1 MFLPVNKRYKG
12 TLTDIS
18 QIIESAIDKIDY
30 VTEVKC
36 MIYVIA
42 DDLSGANDTGV
53 QFTKKGYS
61 TIVSVLDE
69 RSTIMIPDNLDV
81 FVMDT
86 ETRELESKT
95 VRKRLKSI
103 LEKININ
110 KKDLVYKKVDS
121 TLRGN
126 VGVEIEV
133 IMNILKKDICIF
145 NSSLPSQQRMTVR
158 GYLIV
163 DQKPLGLSEYSSN
176 HLEQGENSF
185 IPFLLKKQTDFPVG
199 QIDLKDVTK
208 GQETILSKINELS
221 QKGNKIIVIDSTNEE
236 HLKDIFASGLK
247 LDRPVLFSGSAGL
260 ANHFPNTYSKKEDLK
275 IKIED
280 NKGPVIVVA
289 GSRNSILEDQVNYIK
304 NRLNFTE
311 LKIDLEQVFSDKDR
325 ILDNYAAE
333 GIKAIKGN
341 HDLVIHTAATYNEE
355 KSINKKLMLKY
366 HLSFRE
372 LEIKI
377 KTFLG
382 ELISKII
389 KNSDVRNLILTG
401 GDTALGVCKELG
413 ISNFNVIDEL
423 LPGIPLAIA
432 NCKNYNLNI
441 VTKAGGFGKEDI
453 LYDLISK
460 LKKY

>member
-1 MFLPVNKRYKG
+1 
-12 TLTDIS
+12 
-18 QIIESAIDKIDY
+18 
-30 VTEVKC
+30 

-42 DDLSGANDTGV
+42 DDLTGANDTGV

-69 RSTIMIPDNLDV
+69 QSTIIIPDNLDV

-95 VRKRLKSI
+95 AKKRLKSI

-126 VGVEIEV
+126 MGDEIEE
-133 IMNILKKDICIF
+133 IMMILNRDICIF
-145 NSSLPSQQRMTVR
+145 SSSLPSQQRITVR

-176 HLEQGENSF
+176 YLEQGENSF
-185 IPFLLKKQTDFPVG
+185 IPFLLKKQTDSPVG
-199 QIDLKDVTK
+199 QIDLKDVAK
-208 GQETILSKINELS
+208 GQKTILSKINELY

-236 HLKDIFASGLK
+236 HLKDIFASSLN

-260 ANHFPNTYSKKEDLK
+260 ANHFPNINNKHEVLK
-275 IKIED
+275 MKIED
-280 NKGPVIVVA
+280 NKGPVMVVA
-289 GSRNSILEDQVNYIK
+289 GSRNSIMEDQINYLK
-304 NRLNFTE
+304 NRLSLAE
-311 LKIDLEQVFSDKDR
+311 LKIDLEQIFSNKEK
-325 ILDNYAAE
+325 ILDSYTSVCLE
-333 GIKAIKGN
+333 AIKGN
-341 HDLVIHTAATYNEE
+341 HDLVIHTDAIYNEE
-355 KSINKKLMLKY
+355 KLINKNLMLKY
-366 HLSFRE
+366 HLSFRG
-372 LEIKI
+372 LEICI

-401 GDTALGVCKELG
+401 GDVALGVCKKLN
-413 ISNFNVIDEL
+413 IYNMNILDEL
-423 LPGIPLAIA
+423 LPGIPLSTAYYENHI
-432 NCKNYNLNI
+432 LNI
-441 VTKAGGFGKEDI
+441 ITKAGGFGKEDT
-453 LYDLISK
+453 LYHLINKIKNCYERKESS
-460 LKKY
+460 LIVN

>member
-1 MFLPVNKRYKG
+1 
-12 TLTDIS
+12 
-18 QIIESAIDKIDY
+18 
-30 VTEVKC
+30 

-42 DDLSGANDTGV
+42 DDLTGANDTGV

-61 TIVSVLDE
+61 TIVSVLDKQ
-69 RSTIMIPDNLDV
+69 STIIIPDKSDV

-95 VRKRLKSI
+95 ARKRLKSI

-126 VGVEIEV
+126 MGDEIEE
-133 IMNILKKDICIF
+133 IMMILNRDICIF
-145 NSSLPSQQRMTVR
+145 SPSYPSYQRITIG
-158 GYLIV
+158 GYLVV
-163 DQKPLGLSEYSSN
+163 DQKPLGSSEYSSN
-176 HLEQGENSF
+176 NSTQVENSF

-199 QIDLKDVTK
+199 QIDLKDVAK
-208 GQETILSKINELS
+208 GQKTILSKINELY

-236 HLKDIFASGLK
+236 HLKDIFASSLK

-260 ANHFPNTYSKKEDLK
+260 ANHFPNINNKNEDLK
-275 IKIED
+275 IKIEN

-289 GSRNSILEDQVNYIK
+289 GSRNSIMEDQVNYLK

-311 LKIDLEQVFSDKDR
+311 LKIDLEQVFSNKGR

-333 GIKAIKGN
+333 CIKAIKGN
-341 HDLVIHTAATYNEE
+341 HDLVIHTNAIYNED

-366 HLSFRE
+366 NLNFRG

-382 ELISKII
+382 KLTSKII

-401 GDTALGVCKELG
+401 GDVALGVCKELG
-413 ISNFNVIDEL
+413 VYNMNILDEL

-432 NCKNYNLNI
+432 NYKNYHLNI
-441 VTKAGGFGKEDI
+441 VTKAGGFGKEDA
-453 LYDLISK
+453 LYNLINK
-460 LKKY
+460 LKNY

>member
-1 MFLPVNKRYKG
+1 
-12 TLTDIS
+12 
-18 QIIESAIDKIDY
+18 
-30 VTEVKC
+30 

-42 DDLSGANDTGV
+42 DDLTGANDTGV
-53 QFTKKGYS
+53 QFTKKGYN

-69 RSTIMIPDNLDV
+69 QSTIIIPDNLDV
-81 FVMDT
+81 FVLDT

-95 VRKRLKSI
+95 ARKRLKSI
-103 LEKININ
+103 LGKININ
-110 KKDLVYKKVDS
+110 KKDVVYKKVDS

-126 VGVEIEV
+126 IGDEIEE
-133 IMNILKKDICIF
+133 IMIILNRDICIF
-145 NSSLPSQQRMTVR
+145 SPSYPSYQRITI
-158 GYLIV
+158 GSYLVV

-176 HLEQGENSF
+176 HLEQVENSF

-199 QIDLKDVTK
+199 QIDLKDVVK

-221 QKGNKIIVIDSTNEE
+221 QKGNKIIVIDSTNED

-247 LDRPVLFSGSAGL
+247 FDRSVLFSGSAGL
-260 ANHFPNTYSKKEDLK
+260 ANHFPNINNKSEDLK

-289 GSRNSILEDQVNYIK
+289 GSRNSIMQDQINYLK

-311 LKIDLEQVFSDKDR
+311 LKIDLEQAFSDKDR

-341 HDLVIHTAATYNEE
+341 RDLVIHTNAIYNEE
-355 KSINKKLMLKY
+355 KLINKKLMLKY
-366 HLSFRE
+366 NIGFRE
-372 LEIKI
+372 LEVKI

-401 GDTALGVCKELG
+401 GDIALGVCKEIG
-413 ISNFNVIDEL
+413 ISNLNVIDEL
-423 LPGIPLAIA
+423 LPGIPLTIA
-432 NCKNYNLNI
+432 HYKSYHLNI
-441 VTKAGGFGKEDI
+441 VTKAGGFGKEDT
-453 LYDLISK
+453 LYHLINKIKNCYERKESS
-460 LKKY
+460 LIVN